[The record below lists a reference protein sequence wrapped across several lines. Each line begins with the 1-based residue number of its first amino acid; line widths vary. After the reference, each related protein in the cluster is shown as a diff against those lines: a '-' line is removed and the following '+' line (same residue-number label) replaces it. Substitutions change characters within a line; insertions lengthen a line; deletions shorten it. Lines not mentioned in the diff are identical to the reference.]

1 MDFQRLRL
9 RQDHDG
15 INWCC
20 STAAAPHHNLYLFID
35 SQRIWLGYMEAD
47 AEKKTTIIAVIFAI
61 FDVRIAEKLCLH
73 NQLPKTRA
81 EKNEA
86 EASARTSWQT
96 EKK

>member
-1 MDFQRLRL
+1 
-9 RQDHDG
+9 
-15 INWCC
+15 
-20 STAAAPHHNLYLFID
+20 
-35 SQRIWLGYMEAD
+35 MEAD